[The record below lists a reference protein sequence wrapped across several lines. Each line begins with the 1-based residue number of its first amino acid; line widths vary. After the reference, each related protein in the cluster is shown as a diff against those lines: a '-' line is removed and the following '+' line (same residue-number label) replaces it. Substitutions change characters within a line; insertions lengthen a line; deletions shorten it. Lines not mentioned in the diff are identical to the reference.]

1 MCGKVEGKRMCEYR
15 RGRGDKQCMSKGR
28 VVSEGRI

>member
-1 MCGKVEGKRMCEYR
+1 MGRERGGECEYG